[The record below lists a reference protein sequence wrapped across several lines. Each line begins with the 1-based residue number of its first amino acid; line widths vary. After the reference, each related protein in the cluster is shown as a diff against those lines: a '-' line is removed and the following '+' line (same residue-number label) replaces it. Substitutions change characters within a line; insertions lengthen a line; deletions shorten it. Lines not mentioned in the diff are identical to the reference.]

1 MLAIGT
7 QGGRIKILNVA
18 TKHLRLDV
26 AGHNDIVRCVSMA
39 PDGSCIASA
48 SNDCS
53 AKIWSA
59 RTGEE
64 MYRLRGHTGRD
75 GCICRMNL
83 VGQVVSVND
92 TCPITGH
99 GSFVTSVA
107 FSPTG
112 RSLAT
117 GGADRTVLLW
127 GVDSWQVM
135 HRLKNHSGTVWTVSF
150 SPDGETI
157 ASAGDD
163 QRVLIWST
171 STGDVVQTLLGH
183 SDLVRSVAFSP
194 DGTTLASGSHDRS
207 VRVRN
212 AVTGA
217 SRHMLQGHRDNVRAV
232 VFSPDGL
239 MLVSCSFDMA
249 LRVWDAAS
257 GELIHLKRGHDGL
270 HGCICDVRVGFI
282 GFNPH
287 PDCPVIG
294 HHAAVTSVAFSPD
307 GSLLASGSYDGIVKV
322 WDRATWTLQVRIA
335 MGSADQVNT
344 LSFGLDWMTEEMKIA
359 FAMGLDDRLG
369 AA

>member
-1 MLAIGT
+1 
-7 QGGRIKILNVA
+7 
-18 TKHLRLDV
+18 
-26 AGHNDIVRCVSMA
+26 
-39 PDGSCIASA
+39 
-48 SNDCS
+48 
-53 AKIWSA
+53 
-59 RTGEE
+59 
-64 MYRLRGHTGRD
+64 
-75 GCICRMNL
+75 
-83 VGQVVSVND
+83 
-92 TCPITGH
+92 ITGH

-212 AVTGA
+212 AVTGNYPTRPLA
-217 SRHMLQGHRDNVRAV
+217 SLRPITWQPTHQTFLPPPSSHALTSVCVPSTQRCHWYPPNTPGRPPAPWAPPHSLARHLPLPLGLADQGG
-232 VFSPDGL
+232 S
-239 MLVSCSFDMA
+239 
-249 LRVWDAAS
+249 
-257 GELIHLKRGHDGL
+257 HDR
-270 HGCICDVRVGFI
+270 CVRV
-282 GFNPH
+282 
-287 PDCPVIG
+287 
-294 HHAAVTSVAFSPD
+294 
-307 GSLLASGSYDGIVKV
+307 
-322 WDRATWTLQVRIA
+322 R
-335 MGSADQVNT
+335 
-344 LSFGLDWMTEEMKIA
+344 
-359 FAMGLDDRLG
+359 
-369 AA
+369 